1 MWNYNEDYEKWI
13 LTEDTLL
20 KSDFDYLKQELYT
33 TRFYSKALSGSTYVD
48 VDDVNNLFD
57 TITNWRPRNWYIST
71 SGSKYAVTN
80 KPSDSAESIDLN
92 SQYDFY
98 TRNIK
103 EYGLTL
109 KNLFTPNRLIKDK
122 LKSFINV
129 DIATTTSINLNNI
142 SNNYYIDGVRLI
154 NEHVVLVKD
163 QITNITLSSTID
175 PDTYFKGP
183 YRVIENKS
191 TEIIYFYNNNQNGL
205 YKYIDGELI
214 KMNDL
219 DNYDMCSNLSVFVK
233 SGVSNS
239 NKQFHLKRLL
249 NGYYP
254 TSFLSDPM
262 EFEEKH
268 NWILRNRVDYNNL
281 FETNYYDMIKHGTQ
295 SLFSNGITYSIPERL
310 LTVGEFGIIVNNQYG
325 LSTII
330 PNKWKSNLRS
340 ITHTK
345 LYYWICGDDNTF
357 LKINKTDFSISNIKL
372 EGYNSYKCV
381 SFNES
386 FGVIVGD
393 YNVLFYTD
401 NGGSTWDRLKFEYF
415 NSYSFNK
422 VLIKNS
428 NKFYVTGRGG
438 VFLEFSKDINGWNSY
453 KREISKKVDG
463 DDENVLVDH
472 INDIIFCNVSNWG
485 LSYSYSTQSISSN
498 KDILLMVA
506 DDNKFIIYDENNF
519 ATPDFLYLDFN
530 YNYGNIKNISQQ
542 TGTSSFF
549 FSNDNGVY
557 KFDLNDFKYLGIGNT
572 YSNVSKISTE
582 IIKPKA
588 VDNGLIFNLDVSN
601 STSYPGSD
609 TNWNDLSIS
618 AISGTLS
625 GDFSYSGLNGGYLSF
640 NNNNTISYYQ
650 TNNNF
655 NRVETMSWNVWFN
668 RNASKNDFNVIFSH
682 YLPYLSFKST
692 NQFLFSFYTMNNGS
706 LNQRNLFSNNTYL
719 NNVWYNVCCTL
730 HINTSTGDVAAK
742 MYVNGLLENEVYYP
756 LSSNQLYN
764 NSYKLLLASWRV
776 NEFPFN
782 GSISSFR
789 IYNKILSADEV
800 SQNYNSD
807 KLKYYPNDDSVITN
821 GPKLVFDKY
830 VNKVYN
836 NGNYLYLSG
845 NYSLIKSSTH
855 SQAYLFSDIDNSFS
869 SKLHSKL
876 LFMDYDM
883 GSKLNFFTDEGE
895 YRLPNS
901 ITIPDS
907 YFLNIGSVL
916 SFDAIKYIGLDNKE
930 IIEKSWIDYWVD
942 RQKTFE
948 YYSENPDMILMNRKF
963 SFNAKISA
971 TVSSVSNKE
980 INLMPLINSKGVT
993 STRYYRNVGD
1003 PVIKDPSKMDT
1014 QNQLYLSGYL
1024 MVLVLGD
1031 PNSMNVKIGDVIR
1044 MESNVIDGNFIVNK
1058 ILITDKNS
1066 KCVYM
1071 YSEFN
1076 NNIITNLTKIPNNI
1090 KFTNL
1095 NIFKD
1100 RDSFISN
1107 FNSHPFGIAYKAT
1120 YSSGVKITPQFNNL
1134 TSYYNLGIYV
1144 NGISSGLNQF
1154 KQDNIN
1160 YKILLNSGIP
1170 KTIYCPSNIE
1180 KITEVQVSIKILDSG
1195 RTSNNFIINLIGPNG
1210 KIINLHNGIIK
1221 NTNDSQIFKFSSIST
1236 IEFPVSGVGLA
1247 GGLYKM
1253 KYSLNVGVVYKSNET
1268 NISNLLF
1275 NNSSKGEWKLVVI
1288 NVTTNLKNYLVDWDI
1303 NFKGIIKEEMKY
1315 PDTFMKFGYT
1325 PMYNLLD
1332 YLSGI
1337 NPINSKPIFHPEK
1350 EYLSL
1355 PVYNDI
1361 ILYSL
1366 DSILNINDSD
1376 NYIYIKGS
1384 IKTNKLYFGFNLKF
1398 EWESIFLNTFV
1409 DINIYQPDGDIN
1421 SLSRKLLVL
1430 KKYYDTEKRLYVI
1443 EFHNHIKF
1451 DSTKAF
1457 GGTTVI
1463 DITSR
1468 RKLSQI
1474 SEDLQELNNIQRP
1487 MSKVSSTS
1495 NLSFTSYDSF
1505 LNFKI
1510 PTDSYTKVL
1519 LSDVETVKNLT
1530 GIIYTDYKNE
1540 IAFNITKLDKN
1551 YKVPIQNT
1559 IDQNGSLYI
1568 QCFEKH
1574 ELSDGDG
1581 VMLEFNGGEFSSE
1594 YLNQQYFGYQVV
1606 DKVFNDYGFTVKLN
1620 YGNNVYVGN
1629 DTGYVKYIKKDPFFN
1644 YQPVDLID
1652 LTDDKKIKQS
1662 IQIDPSNIQ
1671 ITGSTWS
1678 LVNLDYTKLRF
1689 RLVDGLSFED
1699 LTSSYSWL
1707 LEAEISD
1714 AVIGLDSG
1722 GVVWYKGIWEFGRW
1736 FGGTWY
1742 SGTWNYG
1749 DWYGGKWNSSRIID
1763 NNMSISIDK
1772 KAVSPEYSI
1781 WKTGR
1786 WYDGTWNNG
1795 TWQNGRWYAGSWNN
1809 GLWNNGIWNNGTWNN
1824 GYFRGGIWVDGIWN
1838 NGYFNTDNEP
1848 AYWLDGEWNSG
1859 DFENGMWYDGSFNQA
1874 FDGVSRFGTKSSNSR
1889 TSVWHSGNF
1898 KGGSFYS
1905 RIGTSLVSDVHKYS
1919 IWRTG
1924 NWLSGSWYGGIAY
1937 NIKFSSGSWY
1947 GGILEDIQIIGINSD
1962 NSFILNGVFRFN
1974 IGNVISITGDVN
1986 GKFAEFGN
1994 NDNPKKYK
2002 ITDCEIDELNKITK
2016 IYVDYNIDLT
2026 NYNGFKSEIYDFN
2039 LISSGDYKLGTVK
2052 LNDYGVK
2059 ISDLNIKI
2067 DLEITNNISNNSF
2080 YGVLGV
2086 TLPGSTFT
2094 DITFDGNVSN
2104 VYIVGTI
2111 LYFSTETPSG
2121 SKITLS
2127 GPVTS
2132 SLYSGGK
2139 TVVKISSLQT
2149 TKIIQT
2155 TSKIFVTTGKFLNNI
2170 LINLQSSNGNIIN
2183 IKDVNS
2189 GLNSIYLR
2197 NSKFSTSSTNDIVS
2211 ALNPVYEDVYKF
2223 QSSSNVG
2230 TNGYVSNITTKSDLF
2245 KDLKDDFWTIYIK
2258 SYNSTSFKINSLK
2271 MEISISDEIGAQLNK
2286 PISNGFDT
2294 GLRIVSEFNN
2304 SNWKSGIWSNGIFNG
2319 GLYEGGVW
2327 YDGIFNGK
2335 WI

>member
-129 DIATTTSINLNNI
+129 DIATTTSIDLNNI

-183 YRVIENKS
+183 YRVVENKS

-205 YKYIDGELI
+205 YKYLDGELI

-219 DNYDMCSNLSVFVK
+219 DNYEMCSNLSIFVK
-233 SGVSNS
+233 SGILNS

-310 LTVGEFGIIVNNQYG
+310 LTVGEFGVIVNNQYG

-357 LKINKTDFSISNIKL
+357 LKINKTDFSISSIKL

-401 NGGSTWDRLKFEYF
+401 NGGGTWNRLKFEYF

-438 VFLEFSKDINGWNSY
+438 IFLEFSKDINGWNSY
-453 KREISKKVDG
+453 KREISKKVDD

-498 KDILLMVA
+498 KDILVMVT

-519 ATPDFLYLDFN
+519 VTPDFLYLDFN

-572 YSNVSKISTE
+572 YSNTAKVTNS
-582 IIKPKA
+582 P
-588 VDNGLIFNLDVSN
+588 VLI
-601 STSYPGSD
+601 
-609 TNWNDLSIS
+609 
-618 AISGTLS
+618 
-625 GDFSYSGLNGGYLSF
+625 
-640 NNNNTISYYQ
+640 
-650 TNNNF
+650 
-655 NRVETMSWNVWFN
+655 
-668 RNASKNDFNVIFSH
+668 
-682 YLPYLSFKST
+682 
-692 NQFLFSFYTMNNGS
+692 
-706 LNQRNLFSNNTYL
+706 
-719 NNVWYNVCCTL
+719 
-730 HINTSTGDVAAK
+730 
-742 MYVNGLLENEVYYP
+742 
-756 LSSNQLYN
+756 
-764 NSYKLLLASWRV
+764 
-776 NEFPFN
+776 
-782 GSISSFR
+782 
-789 IYNKILSADEV
+789 
-800 SQNYNSD
+800 
-807 KLKYYPNDDSVITN
+807 
-821 GPKLVFDKY
+821 FDKY

-855 SQAYLFSDIDNSFS
+855 SLTYSFSDIDNSFS

-901 ITIPDS
+901 ITLPDS

-916 SFDAIKYIGLDNKE
+916 SFDGIKYIGLDNKE

-948 YYSENPDMILMNRKF
+948 YYSESQDMVLMNRKF
-963 SFNAKISA
+963 SFNANISA

-993 STRYYRNVGD
+993 STRYYRNVDD

-1195 RTSNNFIINLIGPNG
+1195 KTSNNFIINLIGPNG

-1221 NTNDSQIFKFSSIST
+1221 NTNDSQVFKFSSIST
-1236 IEFPVSGVGLA
+1236 TEFPVKGVGLI

-1253 KYSLNVGVVYKSNET
+1253 KYSLNVGGVYKSDET

-1288 NVTTNLKNYLVDWDI
+1288 NVATNLKNYLVDWDI

-1443 EFHNHIKF
+1443 EFHNYIKF

-1468 RKLSQI
+1468 RRLSQI

-1606 DKVFNDYGFTVKLN
+1606 DKIFNDYGFTVKLN

-1629 DTGYVKYIKKDPFFN
+1629 DAGYVKYVKKDPFFN

-1678 LVNLDYTKLRF
+1678 LIDLDYTKLRF

-1974 IGNVISITGDVN
+1974 IGDVISITGDVN

-2111 LYFSTETPSG
+2111 LYFSAETSSG